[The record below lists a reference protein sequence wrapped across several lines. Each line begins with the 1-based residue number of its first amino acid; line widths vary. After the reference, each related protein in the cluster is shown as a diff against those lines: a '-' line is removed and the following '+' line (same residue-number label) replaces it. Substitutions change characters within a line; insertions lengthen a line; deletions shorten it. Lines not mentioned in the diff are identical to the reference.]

1 METGATWRFVGGFT
15 KRADPQPG
23 WSRRPDRAPRWL
35 LLRSDT
41 VGGRQ
46 HIPRARRFLGAVL
59 GWAGALVG
67 LGACAAPP
75 PATTDHTAGALQQ
88 APDGNLVVTAP
99 QLVVNRY
106 GRLGAAASRGDKQLT
121 LGSAKDFAD
130 LSLQPGDLLML
141 LQPQGAQLQTADT
154 DQYGALA
161 ALRGAG
167 LFELVAVAA
176 VDGTTSR
183 VMLDTACGGLRN
195 DYDPR
200 TQVIR
205 VPQYGSLTVN
215 AGASVVALPWDGQ
228 VGGVVAVRAQQA
240 LTVHGEIDASGQGFR
255 GGPAQQ
261 PGQLAAD
268 ESPDVAGYVTAAP
281 TSGGAKGESV
291 AGFTAEYQ
299 VPGGQG
305 RGAPANGGGGGNA
318 FKAGGGGGGGAGLLA
333 GWSGQGV
340 MSAGV
345 TGATAWTL
353 DPAYKAN
360 NNQLTSSSGGGR
372 GGYSAS
378 TTNLSPLT
386 VPPGDP
392 SWQGNL
398 RRERGGRGGRPM
410 SSDPGARLFFGGG
423 GGAGDQNGLG
433 AQLTQ
438 GGGGGAGGGLVY
450 VLAGTVQGDGRIAA
464 SGAPGGDTASGSGAA
479 QGAGGGG
486 GGGAII
492 VNSDSLQGTLRVEAL
507 GGDGGRHQSA
517 GAGISDANG
526 PGGGGGGGFL
536 AVPAATAS
544 SVVRAVRGGSG
555 GTTASGAMVGFPS
568 NGATSGGAGLEQPLS
583 LAAAAPLCL
592 PADLS
597 VTVLAETATITA
609 GSNLT
614 FTVVVTNHGP
624 SDVTAAHLQAALTP
638 AMTSVAWTCL
648 SSDSSLD
655 PLNCADPAAARLGD
669 INKTLVVP
677 ALATVTFTVYIFL
690 DRSAAGT
697 LTYKASVSA
706 PPSLQDLVPANNSAS
721 ATTQVTEPADVQVQ
735 LLAAPNP
742 SLSGEAITLTAT
754 VRNAGPSPARGLQ
767 LALQLPVGAQLHR
780 PPSGPGWTCTAV
792 APDGTLTCTNPALAD
807 GTVSEVF
814 LALLPDFSAQTLAA
828 SAAAT
833 ATNLDP
839 DPANNTAAVTVPI
852 VFDGA
857 SYRTPAIGGG
867 GFGCQLGGAAPRTA
881 PAAVASLSFLVA
893 LLGGR
898 LVRRRR
904 RRYPSPAGSLGR

>member
-1 METGATWRFVGGFT
+1 M
-15 KRADPQPG
+15 
-23 WSRRPDRAPRWL
+23 
-35 LLRSDT
+35 
-41 VGGRQ
+41 
-46 HIPRARRFLGAVL
+46 VL
-59 GWAGALVG
+59 
-67 LGACAAPP
+67 
-75 PATTDHTAGALQQ
+75 
-88 APDGNLVVTAP
+88 
-99 QLVVNRY
+99 NRY
-106 GRLGAAASRGDKQLT
+106 GRLGVAASRGDKQLT
-121 LGSAKDFAD
+121 LGSAQDFAD
-130 LSLQPGDLLML
+130 LSLQAGDLLML

-154 DQYGALA
+154 DQYGAVA
-161 ALRGAG
+161 ALGGSG
-167 LFELVAVAA
+167 LFEFVSVAA

-183 VMLDTACGGLRN
+183 VQLDAACGGLRN

-215 AGASVVALPWDGQ
+215 AGASVVALPWDGR

-240 LTVHGEIDASGQGFR
+240 LTVRGELEASGRGFR

-268 ESPDVAGYVTAAP
+268 QSPDVAGYVAAAP

-291 AGFTAEYQ
+291 AGFTTEYAS
-299 VPGGQG
+299 PGGHG
-305 RGAPANGGGGGNA
+305 RGAPASGGGGGNA
-318 FKAGGGGGGGAGLLA
+318 FKAGGGGGGGAGLA
-333 GWSGQGV
+333 ASWSGHGV

-345 TGATAWTL
+345 TGASAWTL

-360 NNQLTSSSGGGR
+360 NNQLTTASGGGR

-378 TTNLSPLT
+378 TTSLSPLT

-398 RRERGGRGGRPM
+398 RRERGGRGGRPL

-423 GGAGDQNGLG
+423 GGAGDQNGAG
-433 AQLTQ
+433 AQLTM

-450 VLAGTVQGDGRIAA
+450 VLGGTVQGDGRIAA
-464 SGAPGGDTASGSGAA
+464 SGAPGGDTAGGSGAA

-486 GGGAII
+486 GGGAVIL
-492 VNSDSLQGTLRVEAL
+492 NSDSLQGTLRVEAL

-517 GAGISDANG
+517 GAGIGDANG
-526 PGGGGGGGFL
+526 PGGGGGGGFI

-555 GTTASGAMVGFPS
+555 GTTASAAMVGFPS

-583 LAAAAPLCL
+583 SAAAAPLCL

-597 VTVLAETATITA
+597 VTVVTETTQAAA

-614 FTVVVTNHGP
+614 FTVTVTNNGP
-624 SDVTAAHLQAALTP
+624 SDVTAARLQGALTP
-638 AMTSVAWTCL
+638 AMTSVAWTCI
-648 SSDSSLD
+648 SSDASLD
-655 PLNCADPAAARLGD
+655 PVNCADPPAARLGN
-669 INKTLVVP
+669 INKALVIP
-677 ALATVTFTVYIFL
+677 ALGTVTFTVYVFL
-690 DRSAAGT
+690 EPSATGT
-697 LTYKASVSA
+697 LTYKATVSA
-706 PPSLQDLVPANNSAS
+706 PTSLQDLVPANNTAS
-721 ATTQVTEPADVQVQ
+721 ATTLVIEPADVQVQ

-754 VRNAGPSPARGLQ
+754 VRNVGPSLARGLR
-767 LALQLPVGAQLHR
+767 LTLKLPVGAQLHR

-792 APDGTLTCTNPALAD
+792 APDGTLTCDNPTLES

-814 LALLPDFSAQTLAA
+814 LALLPDFDAETLAA
-828 SAAAT
+828 SATAT
-833 ATNLDP
+833 ASNEDP

-852 VFDGA
+852 LFNAA

-867 GFGCQLGGAAPRTA
+867 GFGCQLGVGAPGTGPGAA
-881 PAAVASLSFLVA
+881 AVLFALVV

-898 LVRRRR
+898 LPARRWYRGR
-904 RRYPSPAGSLGR
+904 QSILGSRGR